1 MCRCLS
7 VLCPVSVLSH
17 SVESCGTCIMP
28 HPLWVTL
35 YDKTNKK
42 ATSLLLFCL
51 YSQST
56 LARRKRADDAC
67 PSGASPLGAGCGST
81 YRWAEALRYLGAGA
95 GEVGG
100 KYLKVNFFKN
110 VYFPKIQNMYIFH
123 RYVKFVDVSALD
135 TLNDYSWQRHL
146 AEKKVLSAL
155 YIKTISKYY

>member
-1 MCRCLS
+1 MLVTIES
-7 VLCPVSVLSH
+7 PYLGVYVVYNASSFVGHPVWI
-17 SVESCGTCIMP
+17 SC
-28 HPLWVTL
+28 L

-81 YRWAEALRYLGAGA
+81 YLWAEALRYLGAGA

-100 KYLKVNFFKN
+100 KYLKVNFFSN
-110 VYFPKIQNMYIFH
+110 VYFLKLLNMYIFQ
-123 RYVKFVDVSALD
+123 RYVKFRGYLWSWKNVWCFIPFVYNAL
-135 TLNDYSWQRHL
+135 
-146 AEKKVLSAL
+146 
-155 YIKTISKYY
+155 KTPK